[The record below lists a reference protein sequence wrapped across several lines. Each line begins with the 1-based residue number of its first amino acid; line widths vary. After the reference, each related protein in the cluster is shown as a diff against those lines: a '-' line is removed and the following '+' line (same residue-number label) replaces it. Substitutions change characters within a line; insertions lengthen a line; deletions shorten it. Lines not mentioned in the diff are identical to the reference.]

1 MTEIMKK
8 IYDSMEKG
16 RLYTLDELTA
26 INSTLEKKVVKVN
39 TGVLLYTG
47 VIEKI
52 IDLEIKQNFYRKPID
67 KQ

>member
-67 KQ
+67 K